1 MRFSRLRHLRPGVAL
16 YVVICAAALPVG
28 MTIGAVF
35 RDIAGPGDQPR
46 VVAVIDTVPALAG
59 ADDAA
64 ADEPR
69 DLPVLLSAVPSSAPP
84 LPSEPAA
91 PEVVGVQPP
100 SWLANAVV
108 SNPPPG
114 HSLIAI
120 VIDDLGLDRPRT
132 RRAVA
137 LKGPLTLAFLPYAA
151 ELRAQ
156 TAEAKQAGHE
166 LLVHM
171 PMQPLDEHNNPGPG
185 ALTTELDEIGLRE
198 RLRAGLDRFSGY
210 VGINNHMGSRFTSDR
225 KGMEVVMA
233 ELKARGLLFLDS
245 RTSPGS
251 VGLGVARSMGVP
263 HAGRD
268 VFLDNDPS
276 PRAVADQLAILE
288 ARARQQG
295 AAIAIGHPHDGTL
308 EALGAW
314 IETLGERGFTLV
326 PLSTIVRLGQRQ
338 EKG

>member
-1 MRFSRLRHLRPGVAL
+1 MRFTWRPHLRPGVAL
-16 YVVICAAALPVG
+16 YVVVCAAALPVG

-35 RDIAGPGDQPR
+35 REIAGPGDRPR
-46 VVAVIDTVPALAG
+46 VMAVIDTIPALGGAG
-59 ADDAA
+59 AAA
-64 ADEPR
+64 AVEPM
-69 DLPVLLSAVPSSAPP
+69 DPPVLLSAVPPAPP
-84 LPSEPAA
+84 SPASEPAA

-100 SWLANAVV
+100 AWLANAVP
-108 SNPPPG
+108 SNPPSG

-137 LKGPLTLAFLPYAA
+137 LKGPMTLAFLPYAE

-156 TAEAKQAGHE
+156 TAEAGQAGHE
-166 LLVHM
+166 LLLHM
-171 PMQPLDEHNNPGPG
+171 PMRPLDEHNNPGPG
-185 ALTTELDEIGLRE
+185 ALTTELDENGLRE
-198 RLRAGLDRFSGY
+198 RLRAGLDRVSGY

-225 KGMEVVMA
+225 RGMEVVMA

-245 RTSPGS
+245 RTTPGS
-251 VGLGVARSMGVP
+251 VGLGVARAMGVP

-268 VFLDNDPS
+268 AFLDNDPS

-288 ARARQQG
+288 SRARQQG
-295 AAIAIGHPHDGTL
+295 TAIAIGHPHDGTL
-308 EALGAW
+308 DALAAW